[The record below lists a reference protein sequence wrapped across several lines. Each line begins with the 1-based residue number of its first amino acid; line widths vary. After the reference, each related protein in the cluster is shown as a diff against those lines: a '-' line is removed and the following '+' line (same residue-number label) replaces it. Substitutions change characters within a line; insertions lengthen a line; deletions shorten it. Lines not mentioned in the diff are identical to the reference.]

1 MGKRKKPNAKKPF
14 SPSKG
19 GDGGVIPKVVVKFGS
34 NPNISRN
41 ANSRRAMTCVERD
54 DWDTLVPTNDPYD
67 RAHGVRDGANM
78 LVPAGKTAR
87 GVDKPV
93 KALDAKPR
101 LYPECYM
108 TNAGFSFETAEEK
121 LDERRRAMDGFAPR
135 EIVNI
140 PTVKAHV
147 ERALAELES
156 RLDAGKSSSSLDRNA
171 ASQALRKLRKCI
183 YSDDDR
189 TDEERAA
196 DRMADEW
203 AAARGVNLSPGTGG
217 AVGD

>member
-1 MGKRKKPNAKKPF
+1 M
-14 SPSKG
+14 
-19 GDGGVIPKVVVKFGS
+19 VVKFGS

-54 DWDTLVPTNDPYD
+54 DWDTLVPTNDPFD
-67 RAHGVRDGANM
+67 RAHSVRDGANM
-78 LVPAGKTAR
+78 LVPAGKTVR

-101 LYPECYM
+101 LYPDCYM

-135 EIVNI
+135 EIVNV
-140 PTVKAHV
+140 PTMKSQV
-147 ERALAELES
+147 ERALAEIES
-156 RLDAGKSSSSLDRNA
+156 RMSSKDGPGTRASHA
-171 ASQALRKLRKCI
+171 ASEARRKLRSCI

-203 AAARGVNLSPGTGG
+203 AAARGVNLSPGAGG